1 MPFSLQFRIDWKH
14 NRSWMTDLVRFTAI
28 LDLLQS
34 ELLRYEVIME
44 NVSIL
49 EIELNGFSCQG
60 EVNDRD
66 DIPRGESEY
75 DKLLQIIMSSR
86 TVEGAR

>member
-1 MPFSLQFRIDWKH
+1 
-14 NRSWMTDLVRFTAI
+14 MTDLVRFTVI

-34 ELLRYEVIME
+34 ELLRCEVIME

-60 EVNDRD
+60 EVNDRH

>member
-1 MPFSLQFRIDWKH
+1 
-14 NRSWMTDLVRFTAI
+14 
-28 LDLLQS
+28 
-34 ELLRYEVIME
+34 ME

-49 EIELNGFSCQG
+49 EIELNGLSCQE

>member
-34 ELLRYEVIME
+34 ELLRCEVIME

-60 EVNDRD
+60 EVNYRD

>member
-1 MPFSLQFRIDWKH
+1 MTNLFRFAGI
-14 NRSWMTDLVRFTAI
+14 I
-28 LDLLQS
+28 DLLQS
-34 ELLRYEVIME
+34 ELLRREVIME

-49 EIELNGFSCQG
+49 EIESNGFSCQE
-60 EVNDRD
+60 EVNDRN